1 MDAIPVSYLFVL
13 LGIFIAG
20 SAFFAGSETGLMTLN
35 RYRLRHLAKRG
46 HRAARLAET
55 MLARPD
61 RLIGAL
67 LLGKNFF
74 DNAATV
80 LAALIAI
87 RLFGDS
93 ELVLG
98 ATTVLL
104 TILMLIVADATP
116 KTLAALHPERVAFP
130 AVFIVGP
137 FEWLLL
143 PVLYFTSLFTRALLA
158 LMGVTAEQQQAHSL
172 STEELKTVVSEAG
185 AMLPRR
191 HQRMLLSI
199 LDLEKITVQ
208 DIMVPR
214 NEISGIDIDEPWEKI
229 LEKLV
234 HNQHTRLPL
243 WRGSIDD
250 LVGIVHLRRVLS
262 LYADGTLTKETML
275 ALAREAY
282 FVPEG
287 TTLNQQLVNFQN
299 QKRRVGFVVDEY
311 GDIQGLVTLEDIL
324 EEIVGE
330 FTSEPSARS
339 RKVFQDGEG
348 YLVEG
353 RLSLRRLNHLM
364 GWRLPLSDVGP
375 KTVNGLILE
384 HMETIPEPGTALK
397 VGDYTLE
404 VAQTTASSVKS
415 VRIFPPKAGKA
426 LKATAAV

>member
-1 MDAIPVSYLFVL
+1 MDDKLLLVL
-13 LGIFIAG
+13 LGLVALLIVLSG
-20 SAFFAGSETGLMTLN
+20 FFAGSETALMALN
-35 RYRLRHLAKRG
+35 RYRLRHLAKTG
-46 HRAARLAET
+46 HLGARYAERL
-55 MLARPD
+55 LARPD
-61 RLIGAL
+61 RLIGMI
-67 LLGKNFF
+67 LLGNIAVHSASTAILTFVVLQLYGEAWIS
-74 DNAATV
+74 AAIAGLTF
-80 LAALIAI
+80 LILI
-87 RLFGDS
+87 FG
-93 ELVLG
+93 EI
-98 ATTVLL
+98 A
-104 TILMLIVADATP
+104 P
-116 KTLAALHPERVAFP
+116 KTYGALHPERVALP
-130 AVFIVGP
+130 SAYIYVAVQWLFYP
-137 FEWLLL
+137 FVYVANLFSNGFLRLL
-143 PVLYFTSLFTRALLA
+143 
-158 LMGVTAEQQQAHSL
+158 GVSPEEAAQHSL
-172 STEELKTVVSEAG
+172 SAEELRTVVNEAG

-250 LVGIVHLRRVLS
+250 LVGIVHLRRVLA
-262 LYADGTLTKETML
+262 LYADGTLTKESML
-275 ALAREAY
+275 ALAREGY
-282 FVPEG
+282 FVPQG
-287 TTLNQQLVNFQN
+287 TLLNQQLVNFQN

-353 RLSLRRLNHLM
+353 RVSLRRLNHLM
-364 GWRLPLSDVGP
+364 GWRLPLSDIGP

-397 VGDYTLE
+397 VGEYTFE
-404 VAQTTASSVKS
+404 VAQTTASAVKS
-415 VRIFPPKAGKA
+415 VRIFPPKAAKP
-426 LKATAAV
+426 LKAAAV